1 MASQLYARYVP
12 QNVGKKETGSTN
24 CEYDAESKSSLSV
37 DVIETFKDASATY
50 SRYIPPQKL
59 TLSETELTPNLGR
72 RTVSSRNFENKL
84 DKNLTTDSLRN
95 GESKVLATH
104 EKIPSNHTLI
114 SEVSSIQSQNLLVTP
129 KELKRKGDSINQS
142 SPRVKISKHKQLS
155 RDGDHKL
162 LKSYSED
169 KVRSNTC
176 TEDQQIIS
184 KDSVKI
190 SQNLSNNS
198 NNDKIKTARP
208 PKVDSA
214 SVKEIAITD
223 ERHNRVLQKFE
234 RSLRRAEKF
243 TSEPSKNSDKKK
255 IDEESTIL
263 HGLTPLPQPSPVDDA
278 STIALSDS
286 LPPWLLNP
294 IRVSPKT
301 TANFE
306 EFSLQS
312 YVIKSLKKKGFTKA
326 FAIQSAAFQ
335 LLLPSPNN
343 ETRDVVISAATGSG
357 KTLSYVLPMIEEI
370 SRHQVSKL
378 RGLIVLPTRELVSQA
393 KDIAE
398 ACAEAFSKG
407 DNRKFIK
414 IGTAIGNQTMRSEQ
428 HCLIEHEEKYNF
440 EKYEA
445 QLSKAELL
453 WKKNVDLDGGVESIF
468 EYNSLP
474 CIPGFVNEFRMK
486 VDILI
491 CTPGRLVEHLKSSP
505 GFSLKD
511 IKWLVIDEADK
522 LLDQSFQQ
530 WLPSVISNINL
541 SDKILSKKDRVRKV
555 ILSATMTRNL
565 SHLMQLK
572 LYRPCL
578 ILLEGDGVIRNQTH
592 DEIQKHVLPLSLLE
606 FGIKVEEEDM
616 KPLYLIE
623 LLKRQAIVDQKL
635 LSIDE
640 SPSDANNSDSS
651 SDSDSSS
658 SSASSSNFNSKLSLN
673 EMANISIPL
682 TSQQDIE
689 YRKLRGVLI
698 FCKSNETAVR
708 LGRLIGLLSP
718 PLSSQIGVL
727 ASTLPRSTRR
737 DYLNLFLKNKISIL
751 VASDLIS
758 RGLDLPNLAHV
769 INYDMPSSLVSYIHR
784 VGRTARAGKRGNA
797 WTFFTNS
804 EAAWFWNEIGRSP
817 NIQRACSKIERV
829 NLKGVLNDKQKATY
843 QMALEKLGKEVNK
856 STF

>member
-12 QNVGKKETGSTN
+12 HNVARKDTGNSN
-24 CEYDAESKSSLSV
+24 CKDDTEFKPSLSV
-37 DVIETFKDASATY
+37 DVIETHKDASATY
-50 SRYIPPQKL
+50 SRYIPPPNPQ
-59 TLSETELTPNLGR
+59 LSETKSTSNLGR
-72 RTVSSRNFENKL
+72 RAVSSNHSESKL
-84 DKNLTTDSLRN
+84 DNNLITDSLRN
-95 GESKVLATH
+95 GESKSLTRH
-104 EKIPSNHTLI
+104 EKKPLNNTLN
-114 SEVSSIQSQNLLVTP
+114 SEVSSIQSQNLSVIP
-129 KELKRKGDSINQS
+129 KKLKRNGEFVPQLSSNIKISQYKQLSVDGDLTPLKSNSEDEVRSDTYSGDQEINSKDSINRSQ
-142 SPRVKISKHKQLS
+142 
-155 RDGDHKL
+155 
-162 LKSYSED
+162 
-169 KVRSNTC
+169 KV
-176 TEDQQIIS
+176 
-184 KDSVKI
+184 
-190 SQNLSNNS
+190 SNNS
-198 NNDKIKTARP
+198 NNDKIKTTPSKR
-208 PKVDSA
+208 VDSA

-223 ERHNRVLQKFE
+223 ERHNKVLQKFE
-234 RSLRRAEKF
+234 SSLRRAKKF
-243 TSEPSKNSDKKK
+243 TSESSSESHKEK
-255 IDEESTIL
+255 IDEESNIL
-263 HGLTPLPQPSPVDDA
+263 HGLTPLPQPTPVDDA
-278 STIALSDS
+278 STVALSDS

-294 IRVSPKT
+294 IKVSPKT
-301 TANFE
+301 TAKFE
-306 EFSLQS
+306 EFGLQN
-312 YVIKSLKKKGFTKA
+312 YVIKALKKKGFTEA

-370 SRHQVSKL
+370 SRYQVSKL

-407 DNRKFIK
+407 DNRKLVK
-414 IGTAIGNQTMRSEQ
+414 ISTATGNQTMRSEQ
-428 HCLIEHEEKYNF
+428 NCLIEQEEKYNWQ
-440 EKYEA
+440 KYEA
-445 QLSKAELL
+445 QLSKTEIL
-453 WKKNVDLDGGVESIF
+453 WKNNDDIDGGIESIF
-468 EYNSLP
+468 GCNLLP
-474 CIPGFVNEFRMK
+474 CIPGFVDEFRMK

-530 WLPSVISNINL
+530 WLPLVISYIN
-541 SDKILSKKDRVRKV
+541 SPDKILSKKDRVRKV

-565 SHLMQLK
+565 GHLMQLK

-578 ILLEGDGVIRNQTH
+578 VLLEGNSASSNQTH
-592 DEIQKHVLPLSLLE
+592 EEIQKHVLPLSLLE
-606 FGIKVEEEDM
+606 FGIKVEEDDM

-623 LLKRQAIVDQKL
+623 LLKRQAILDQQL
-635 LSIDE
+635 FSIDE
-640 SPSDANNSDSS
+640 SPSDANNLD

-658 SSASSSNFNSKLSLN
+658 SSASSSNFNSNPSLDKK
-673 EMANISIPL
+673 ADLSIPL
-682 TSQQDIE
+682 ESQQDIN
-689 YRKLRGVLI
+689 KLRGVLI

-737 DYLNLFLKNKISIL
+737 DYLNSFLKNKISIL

-784 VGRTARAGKRGNA
+784 VGRTARAGKIGKA

-817 NIQRACSKIERV
+817 NIQRSCGKIERV
-829 NLKGVLNDKQKATY
+829 NLKGKLGDIQKATY
-843 QMALEKLGKEVNK
+843 QIALEKLGKEVNK